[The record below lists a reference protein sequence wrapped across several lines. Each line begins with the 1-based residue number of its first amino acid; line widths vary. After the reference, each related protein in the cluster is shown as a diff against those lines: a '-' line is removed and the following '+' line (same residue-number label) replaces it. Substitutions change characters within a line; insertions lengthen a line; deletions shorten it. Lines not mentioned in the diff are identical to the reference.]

1 MESELTKK
9 AYWQSRRGLQEL
21 DLILIPFVED
31 CFADLNHEDKITFL
45 DFKKIANVV
54 YDPLRGFMNKDDL
67 DFLRANTRVTG
78 LCPPDGILYCQ
89 SMILWISDVPR
100 IVKL

>member
-31 CFADLNHEDKITFL
+31 CFADLNQEDKIIFFDLLNNEDIDLIDWLINQKNPPERFL
-45 DFKKIANVV
+45 KIIDLVIKK
-54 YDPLRGFMNKDDL
+54 
-67 DFLRANTRVTG
+67 
-78 LCPPDGILYCQ
+78 
-89 SMILWISDVPR
+89 
-100 IVKL
+100 

>member
-31 CFADLNHEDKITFL
+31 CFADLNQEDKITFL
-45 DFKKIANVV
+45 DLLNNEDIDLIDWLINKKNPPEKFLKII
-54 YDPLRGFMNKDDL
+54 DL
-67 DFLRANTRVTG
+67 V
-78 LCPPDGILYCQ
+78 I
-89 SMILWISDVPR
+89 
-100 IVKL
+100 KK